1 MLLFFARNNIVSGK
15 VVVFVAVVVDV
26 VGNDFL
32 SALAVIVVD

>member
-1 MLLFFARNNIVSGK
+1 MFFARNNIVSGK
-15 VVVFVAVVVDV
+15 VVVVVVVVDV